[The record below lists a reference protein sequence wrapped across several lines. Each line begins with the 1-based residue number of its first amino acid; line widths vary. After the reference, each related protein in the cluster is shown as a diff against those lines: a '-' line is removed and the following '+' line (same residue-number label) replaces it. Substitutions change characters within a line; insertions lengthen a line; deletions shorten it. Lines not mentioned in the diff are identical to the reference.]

1 MRIFIIIVIALL
13 AFSLGFKV
21 GQNDGYNE
29 GFDEGYSYDCRA
41 ELGKVAEFVY
51 SIKKDL
57 KDSRDSLHVVR
68 QNLKSAVIVDVD
80 NRLDSL
86 KKKGVRDTM
95 IEYVDEQGRKNS
107 MGYKTLG
114 CPMGDSDC
122 LSRMKSR
129 RKGR

>member
-1 MRIFIIIVIALL
+1 M

-21 GQNDGYNE
+21 GENSGYKD

-86 KKKGVRDTM
+86 KKKGVRDTV
-95 IEYVDEQGRKNS
+95 IEYTDEHGRKNS
-107 MGYKTLG
+107 MGYKVLG
-114 CPMGDSDC
+114 CPMGDSEC
-122 LSRMKSR
+122 FSRMKSR
-129 RKGR
+129 RKNR

>member
-1 MRIFIIIVIALL
+1 MRFFIIIVIALL

-57 KDSRDSLHVVR
+57 KDTRDSIHVVR
-68 QNLKSAVIVDVD
+68 QNLRSAVITKKETE
-80 NRLDSL
+80 LDSL
-86 KKKGVRDTM
+86 VSSGVKDTTLDF
-95 IEYVDEQGRKNS
+95 VDENGQRHLMSKS
-107 MGYKTLG
+107 VLG
-114 CPMGDSDC
+114 
-122 LSRMKSR
+122 SRKSR
-129 RKGR
+129 KAR

>member
-21 GQNDGYNE
+21 GQNDGYND

-41 ELGKVAEFVY
+41 ELGKVAEYVY

-57 KDSRDSLHVVR
+57 KYTRDSVHVVR
-68 QNLKSAVIVDVD
+68 QNLRSAIVTDVEK
-80 NRLDSL
+80 RLDSL
-86 KKKGVRDTM
+86 KGVGVKDTM

-107 MGYKTLG
+107 MGYKVLG
-114 CPMGDSDC
+114 CPMGDEEC
-122 LSRMKSR
+122 FSRMKSR
-129 RKGR
+129 RKAR